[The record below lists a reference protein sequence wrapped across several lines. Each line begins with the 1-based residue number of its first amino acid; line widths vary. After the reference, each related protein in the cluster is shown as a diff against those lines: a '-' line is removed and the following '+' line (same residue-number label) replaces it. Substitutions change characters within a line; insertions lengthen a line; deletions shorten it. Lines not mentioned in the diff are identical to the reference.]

1 MSESIKID
9 EIYDRN
15 DIFYEDSD
23 SNEDSEEI
31 EYMKHNLIEPDI
43 IRFNKNNLYKMK
55 GNSEN
60 FSRSDDISDKTY
72 YKGHEQINE
81 VKYNIIMRIFNEC
94 IFDERKYSSVI
105 RAKDTTF
112 NLRRLIVQKFNISNN
127 EGEKKILC
135 GVKDYS
141 FIPIDEDSAK
151 NCQFYLGNDVINIE
165 HFNKKIKK
173 LKINGNE
180 IEGFSSIAF
189 QNQYSIDIP
198 TKIKIKGGKSKKSE
212 QGKKS
217 NDNTSK
223 DNNKQTITLLDNT
236 KNYAKSDNQSVIQ
249 QYNFDKDKL
258 IKSEDSYKEEFSGDS
273 LYIKYENNNNK
284 DSETFTRFYF
294 LDKYTKEIDGI
305 YTSHKDI
312 HLKISNTVVFPHSV
326 EKIDIDKPENDLYGS
341 IIFKNFESDTIL
353 ADEPIILE
361 IKSGFSLFD
370 LMSQIKQI
378 SKIVNN
384 TSKEK
389 KSINLPR
396 YVIGILCNHDPNSGA
411 REMEKLNIPYFN
423 DEKKTILK
431 HTIDVIEKNNINVVI
446 CVIKGK
452 IKGYPLGVIDY
463 EIEDE
468 KLKYRVD
475 LPYMYKKIA
484 GIDIDP
490 ERLEKLKGEL
500 KRYRSINSQ
509 KIHYI
514 ELTDEEY
521 HTFQNL
527 KEDEKSTNSFSL
539 ENANKKISELVNK
552 NKVLEN
558 EKKEFEN
565 KNKVLENENKVL
577 ENEKKEFENM
587 NKVLENKIVELK
599 KKLNEYEI
607 KEKQYQQNQQNQQ
620 NQEKNNNQLEQQ
632 KQNSRQESNQ
642 PE

>member
-1 MSESIKID
+1 M
-9 EIYDRN
+9 
-15 DIFYEDSD
+15 
-23 SNEDSEEI
+23 
-31 EYMKHNLIEPDI
+31 
-43 IRFNKNNLYKMK
+43 
-55 GNSEN
+55 
-60 FSRSDDISDKTY
+60 
-72 YKGHEQINE
+72 INE
-81 VKYNIIMRIFNEC
+81 HE
-94 IFDERKYSSVI
+94 
-105 RAKDTTF
+105 
-112 NLRRLIVQKFNISNN
+112 
-127 EGEKKILC
+127 
-135 GVKDYS
+135 
-141 FIPIDEDSAK
+141 
-151 NCQFYLGNDVINIE
+151 
-165 HFNKKIKK
+165 IK
-173 LKINGNE
+173 
-180 IEGFSSIAF
+180 GFSSIDF
-189 QNQYSIDIP
+189 QNKYKIDIP
-198 TKIKIKGGKSKKSE
+198 TKIKTKGGKSKKSE
-212 QGKKS
+212 KGKKS

-312 HLKISNTVVFPHSV
+312 HLNISNTVVFPHSL
-326 EKIDIDKPENDLYGS
+326 EKIDIDKPKNDLYGS

-353 ADEPIILE
+353 AKEPIILE

-384 TSKEK
+384 TSKETE
-389 KSINLPR
+389 SINLPR

-423 DEKKTILK
+423 DEKKTFLK

-446 CVIKGK
+446 CVIKEK

-484 GIDIDP
+484 EKDIDP
-490 ERLEKLKGEL
+490 ERLEKLKDEL

-565 KNKVLENENKVL
+565 KNKVLENQKKEFENKNKVL
-577 ENEKKEFENM
+577 ENQKNEFENK
-587 NKVLENKIVELK
+587 NKVLENKIVELM
-599 KKLNEYEI
+599 KKLHEYES

-620 NQEKNNNQLEQQ
+620 NREKNNQLEQQ
-632 KQNSRQESNQ
+632 KQKSRQESNQ

>member
-94 IFDERKYSSVI
+94 IFDETKYSSVI
-105 RAKDTTF
+105 RANDTTF
-112 NLRRLIVQKFNISNN
+112 NLRRLVVQKFNISMH

-135 GVKDYS
+135 EEKNYS

-165 HFNKKIKK
+165 YFNKKIKK
-173 LKINGNE
+173 LMINGNE

-326 EKIDIDKPENDLYGS
+326 EKIDIDKHENDLYGS
-341 IIFKNFESDTIL
+341 IIFKNFESETIP
-353 ADEPIILE
+353 AKEPIILE

-565 KNKVLENENKVL
+565 KNKVLENE
-577 ENEKKEFENM
+577 KKEFENK
-587 NKVLENKIVELK
+587 NKVLENKIVELM

-620 NQEKNNNQLEQQ
+620 NREKNNQLEQQ
-632 KQNSRQESNQ
+632 KQRQESNQ

>member
-1 MSESIKID
+1 
-9 EIYDRN
+9 
-15 DIFYEDSD
+15 
-23 SNEDSEEI
+23 
-31 EYMKHNLIEPDI
+31 MK
-43 IRFNKNNLYKMK
+43 
-55 GNSEN
+55 
-60 FSRSDDISDKTY
+60 
-72 YKGHEQINE
+72 
-81 VKYNIIMRIFNEC
+81 IFNEC
-94 IFDERKYSSVI
+94 IFDETIYSSVI

-135 GVKDYS
+135 GEKDYS

-165 HFNKKIKK
+165 YFSKKIKK
-173 LKINGNE
+173 LMINGNE
-180 IEGFSSIAF
+180 IKGFSSIDF
-189 QNQYSIDIP
+189 QNKYSIDIP
-198 TKIKIKGGKSKKSE
+198 TKIKSKGGKSKKSE

-312 HLKISNTVVFPHSV
+312 HLNISNTVVFPHSL
-326 EKIDIDKPENDLYGS
+326 EKIDIDKPKNDLYGS

-353 ADEPIILE
+353 AKEPIILE

-384 TSKEK
+384 TSKETE
-389 KSINLPR
+389 SINLPR

-423 DEKKTILK
+423 DEKKTFLK

-446 CVIKGK
+446 CVIKEK

-484 GIDIDP
+484 EKDIEP
-490 ERLEKLKGEL
+490 ERLEKLKDEL

-514 ELTDEEY
+514 KLTDEEY

-565 KNKVLENENKVL
+565 KNKVLENQKKEFENKNKVL
-577 ENEKKEFENM
+577 ENQKKEFENKNKVLENQKNEFENK
-587 NKVLENKIVELK
+587 NKVLENKIVELM
-599 KKLNEYEI
+599 KKLHEYES

-620 NQEKNNNQLEQQ
+620 NREKNNQLEQQ
-632 KQNSRQESNQ
+632 KQKSRQESNQ